1 MSRLNAFDSSLEHIL
16 AELSK
21 IDFKLHPKALKARPE
36 DSDPDGDEFR
46 GLYMSEEGEARK
58 NSN

>member
-16 AELSK
+16 AELSR

-46 GLYMSEEGEARK
+46 GLYMSEEGETR
-58 NSN
+58 